1 MRLPVT
7 YLFAPGNRPQ
17 RFAKAL
23 ASEADAVILDLEDS
37 VAPAGKDAAR
47 AEIVRWLASFCDNTN
62 VLVRINDRQSPWF
75 DDDLALLRDCKVRCV
90 MLPKTESVDDIQA
103 ALAVMP
109 DGGLV
114 VPLIETARGVQNV
127 NAIASAAGVQRL
139 AFGTIDYAVDMHL
152 SGDERGLIYPASQI
166 AIASRCADI
175 ASPIAGVTLAVD
187 DTIALLV
194 DLGFAR
200 SLGFGAKM
208 CIHPTQVATI
218 RKAMMSTAAELDWAR
233 RVVEA
238 AADGPGA
245 VLVNGSMIDRPV
257 LLKAEAILARE
268 EKR

>member
-23 ASEADAVILDLEDS
+23 ASEADAIILDLEDS
-37 VAPAGKDAAR
+37 VAPAGKGAAR
-47 AEIVRWLASFCDNTN
+47 NEIVRWLESLNDTTN

-75 DDDLALLRDCKVRCV
+75 EDDLVLLRDCKIRCV

-109 DGGLV
+109 DDSLV

-127 NAIASAAGVQRL
+127 NAIAGAAGVKRL

-166 AIASRCADI
+166 AMASRCAGI
-175 ASPIAGVTLAVD
+175 APPIAGVTLAID

-208 CIHPTQVATI
+208 CIHPTQVTTV
-218 RKAMMSTAAELDWAR
+218 RKAMMPTASELDWAR

-245 VLVNGSMIDRPV
+245 VLVNGSMIDRPA
-257 LLKAEAILARE
+257 LLKAEDILARE
-268 EKR
+268 VKR